1 VRVQSMNKKLQSRRK
16 FLKHSAHAALLG
28 AGAGAV
34 SGKMSLIGSALAA
47 QGDYANLPG
56 YKALVCVFLYGGSD
70 SFNMFVPHEDS
81 LHDAYQSSRGSLAIN
96 RQNLLSDNTQS
107 VYFHPNLSTLRD
119 SYNTGNLAIVR
130 NVGNLIEPITASQ
143 FLSNPERAPADLF
156 AHNSQQEQVQKSWSS
171 RPVGLVGAG
180 WGGRMADLLMEA
192 NGATALP
199 ATYSMNNANYFQPG
213 NRSTPISIH
222 PLTGPQLLP
231 YLDGQRRASN
241 GDRDETMQRIL
252 NQSTNNLLEEFAARS
267 FENARDSARLLYSAI
282 ENGPDFGAVDS
293 DNKLEMQLRMVARMI
308 AGREQ
313 LGQRRQIFFVGLGGW
328 DTHDNQSPRLNN
340 LTLQLDA
347 ALANFNQALSSM
359 GVENEVTTFTASDF
373 GRTLTING
381 DGSDHG
387 WGGHYMVMGGAVN
400 GGNLYGEWPQY
411 SLGAS
416 DDIGKGRI
424 IPTMSVNQYG
434 AALGSWMG
442 LSNSDLLDV
451 FPDLDRFEVGWEN
464 QYGLFN
470 A

>member
-1 VRVQSMNKKLQSRRK
+1 MNKKLQSRRR
-16 FLKHSAHAALLG
+16 FLKRGVHAALLG

-56 YKALVCVFLYGGSD
+56 YKALVCIFLYGGSD
-70 SFNMFVPHEDS
+70 SFNMFVPREDA
-81 LHDAYQSSRGSLAIN
+81 LQDAYQMSRGSLAIN
-96 RQNLLSDNTQS
+96 REQLLSDGARS
-107 VYFHPNLSTLRD
+107 VYFHPNLTALRD
-119 SYNTGNLAIVR
+119 SYDAGNLAIVR

-143 FLSNPERAPADLF
+143 FINNPERAPADLF

-199 ATYSMNNANYFQPG
+199 ATFSMNNANFFQPG

-231 YLDGQRRASN
+231 YLDGQSRTSN
-241 GDRDETMQRIL
+241 ADRDDAMQRIL
-252 NQSTNNLLEEFAARS
+252 DLPRNHLLEEFAAGS
-267 FENARDSARLLYSAI
+267 FENARDSARLLSSAI
-282 ENGPDFGAVDS
+282 GNSPDFGEVDAN
-293 DNKLEMQLRMVARMI
+293 NKLDMQLRMVARMI

-328 DTHDNQSPRLNN
+328 DTHDNQSPRLNDLSLKLN
-340 LTLQLDA
+340 S
-347 ALANFNQALSSM
+347 ALSNFNQSLSSM

-424 IPTMSVNQYG
+424 IPSMSVNQYG

-442 LSNSDLLDV
+442 LSNTDLLDV
-451 FPDLDRFEVGWEN
+451 FPDLDRFESGWKN
-464 QYGLFN
+464 QYGLFSKS
-470 A
+470 